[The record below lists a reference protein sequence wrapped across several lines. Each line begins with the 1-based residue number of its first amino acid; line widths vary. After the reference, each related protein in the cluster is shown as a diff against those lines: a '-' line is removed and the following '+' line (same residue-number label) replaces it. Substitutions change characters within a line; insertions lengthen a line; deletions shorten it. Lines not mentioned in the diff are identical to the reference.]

1 MECEQ
6 RQFERPAFWRI
17 PKAKTFDLPFMK
29 KRVSFNEQVQVN
41 SPAQKE
47 LLRGDIIT
55 KIDQYDARDLTHN
68 DAQNLFRDASN
79 QIKVTIRRDD
89 TVALYQSAHEKND
102 VGSAGYSPAL
112 SPIPPAHSAQPYK
125 PYGQPAPAQPFQQQP
140 QQPKA
145 QPHLNFP
152 PPEPSQL
159 LPSVNSS
166 LPHGPQAYAAAL
178 EHPVETLP
186 HTAFPKLD
194 ASGAYQ
200 LPKTPYPPPMVPN
213 FDEANEAITNQPY
226 RTTPLVLPGAKVPK
240 MDALPTESYLRH
252 HPNPAMRAPPVHDYT
267 DTLMRQK
274 VAETVIHRVVGDEPA
289 NGPKIVH
296 KQFNSPIGLYSD
308 SNIENTI
315 RQTAPQT
322 QAVPSNGFTSRHR
335 PTKIEGYKKTVV
347 FDPSKSETYRALQ
360 EGAGEGLQ
368 EVTTPIQPR
377 TFQPN
382 RLVPGKKPNANH
394 PAPQPEFAQHVN
406 SMGEP
411 NEKIQQS
418 GSFRRLM
425 HHVLAETDY

>member
-1 MECEQ
+1 MG
-6 RQFERPAFWRI
+6 
-17 PKAKTFDLPFMK
+17 PKAHDFLVTLRRNSPQTPWGIRLVGGTDLNAPLIIT
-29 KRVSFNEQVQVN
+29 RVQVN

-274 VAETVIHRVVGDEPA
+274 
-289 NGPKIVH
+289 IVH

-322 QAVPSNGFTSRHR
+322 QAVPIFIDLSFL
-335 PTKIEGYKKTVV
+335 KQK
-347 FDPSKSETYRALQ
+347 
-360 EGAGEGLQ
+360 
-368 EVTTPIQPR
+368 
-377 TFQPN
+377 
-382 RLVPGKKPNANH
+382 
-394 PAPQPEFAQHVN
+394 
-406 SMGEP
+406 
-411 NEKIQQS
+411 QQILEEQ
-418 GSFRRLM
+418 RRLAQENQLKQKYPFQSYASSSSL
-425 HHVLAETDY
+425 HSSASGHSSPSPYAQQQYQQHPQQLQPQQRQGQQPTLSSPPPIPPLPGNYYQPQQHPHNY

>member
-1 MECEQ
+1 MG
-6 RQFERPAFWRI
+6 
-17 PKAKTFDLPFMK
+17 PKAHDFLVTLRRNSPQTPWGIRLVGGTDLNAPLIIT
-29 KRVSFNEQVQVN
+29 RVQVN

-213 FDEANEAITNQPY
+213 FDEANEAITNQ
-226 RTTPLVLPGAKVPK
+226 
-240 MDALPTESYLRH
+240 
-252 HPNPAMRAPPVHDYT
+252 
-267 DTLMRQK
+267 
-274 VAETVIHRVVGDEPA
+274 
-289 NGPKIVH
+289 IVH

-322 QAVPSNGFTSRHR
+322 QAVPIFIDLSFL
-335 PTKIEGYKKTVV
+335 KQK
-347 FDPSKSETYRALQ
+347 
-360 EGAGEGLQ
+360 
-368 EVTTPIQPR
+368 
-377 TFQPN
+377 
-382 RLVPGKKPNANH
+382 
-394 PAPQPEFAQHVN
+394 
-406 SMGEP
+406 
-411 NEKIQQS
+411 QQILEEQ
-418 GSFRRLM
+418 RRLAQENQLKQKYPFQSYASSSSL
-425 HHVLAETDY
+425 HSSASGHSSPSPYAQQQYQQHPQQLQPQQRQGQQPTLSSPPPIPPLPGNYYQPQQHPHNY

>member
-1 MECEQ
+1 MG
-6 RQFERPAFWRI
+6 
-17 PKAKTFDLPFMK
+17 PKAHDFLVTLRRNSPQTPWGIRLVGGTDLNAPLIIT
-29 KRVSFNEQVQVN
+29 RVQVN

-213 FDEANEAITNQPY
+213 FDEANEAITNQ
-226 RTTPLVLPGAKVPK
+226 
-240 MDALPTESYLRH
+240 
-252 HPNPAMRAPPVHDYT
+252 
-267 DTLMRQK
+267 
-274 VAETVIHRVVGDEPA
+274 
-289 NGPKIVH
+289 IVH